1 MEGRRD
7 GSTSS
12 TGISVVYLVVH
23 LSLLSCFNLQSQLT
37 LQYFLDPLSVGK
49 LCLVLEMGTRKE
61 PIAISSLGRVQGA
74 KLNRDTNASQ
84 ESLASHPL
92 LSPPP
97 TLSVSTSPSA
107 SPQPESNATGRP
119 TSPKYV
125 PYTPRHRVSTSQVT
139 AQSSPPS
146 LGGIT
151 GGGATPQLQLQN
163 LKAAAQ
169 NAQLTAGSVGWAICE
184 KLFQEGEGP
193 EWEDIWTAVVTNKV
207 IIDIY

>member
-1 MEGRRD
+1 MANIVSGQAVLGSEVGRNRKD
-7 GSTSS
+7 
-12 TGISVVYLVVH
+12 
-23 LSLLSCFNLQSQLT
+23 
-37 LQYFLDPLSVGK
+37 
-49 LCLVLEMGTRKE
+49 EMGTRKE
-61 PIAISSLGRVQGA
+61 PIFVSSLGRTHGT
-74 KLNRDTNASQ
+74 KLTREGNASHD
-84 ESLASHPL
+84 SLASHPL

-97 TLSVSTSPSA
+97 ITTSSTADARLTVTPSPISA
-107 SPQPESNATGRP
+107 TDNPNGGPS
-119 TSPKYV
+119 SPKYV

-184 KLFQEGEGP
+184 KLFQEGESP

-207 IIDIY
+207 S

>member
-1 MEGRRD
+1 M
-7 GSTSS
+7 S
-12 TGISVVYLVVH
+12 
-23 LSLLSCFNLQSQLT
+23 
-37 LQYFLDPLSVGK
+37 
-49 LCLVLEMGTRKE
+49 TRKE
-61 PIAISSLGRVQGA
+61 PIFISSLGRAQGQ
-74 KLNRDTNASQ
+74 KLTREGNASQ

-97 TLSVSTSPSA
+97 VPVTNVTSSPSPVTDNTT
-107 SPQPESNATGRP
+107 SSGN
-119 TSPKYV
+119 SPKYV

-184 KLFQEGEGP
+184 KLFQEGESS

-207 IIDIY
+207 R

>member
-1 MEGRRD
+1 
-7 GSTSS
+7 
-12 TGISVVYLVVH
+12 
-23 LSLLSCFNLQSQLT
+23 
-37 LQYFLDPLSVGK
+37 
-49 LCLVLEMGTRKE
+49 MGTRKE
-61 PIAISSLGRVQGA
+61 PIFVSSLGRTQGA
-74 KLNRDTNASQ
+74 KLIREGNASHD
-84 ESLASHPL
+84 SLASHPL
-92 LSPPP
+92 LSP
-97 TLSVSTSPSA
+97 SPSISTGSA
-107 SPQPESNATGRP
+107 TDARLNVTPSPISATDSPNG
-119 TSPKYV
+119 TSSSPKYV

-193 EWEDIWTAVVTNKV
+193 EWDDIWTAVVTNKV
-207 IIDIY
+207 SLTKFDELYLELTLDEIARV